1 MRTASLFLFLL
12 LAIAAKAEFPP
23 RIAASERIVTL
34 EQWGGRGND
43 AIVWAVRPTELVIYH
58 VFSST
63 PDEILATVPLKKEV
77 TDAIRTSVSEIGKSA
92 RGKVWFDANVMDGSM
107 LRISF
112 SPDGDL
118 RPDRIEVANHW
129 RPEFQTLIELISSV
143 SPEKWKIRFRE
154 RVARLEHDHKADIR
168 CVSVKKYYGEK

>member
-1 MRTASLFLFLL
+1 MRTPSLFLFLL

-43 AIVWAVRPTELVIYH
+43 AIVWAVRPTELIIYH

-77 TDAIRTSVSEIGKSA
+77 TDVIRASVSEIKKSA
-92 RGKVWFDANVMDGSM
+92 RGKVWFDANVMDG
-107 LRISF
+107 
-112 SPDGDL
+112 DL
-118 RPDRIEVANHW
+118 RADRIEVANHW
-129 RPEFQTLIELISSV
+129 RPEFQKLIELVSSA

-154 RVARLEHDHKADIR
+154 RIAHLEREHKADIQ

>member
-1 MRTASLFLFLL
+1 MRTASLLIFLL

-23 RIAASERIVTL
+23 RIAASDRIVTL
-34 EQWGGRGND
+34 EQWSGRGNE
-43 AIVWAVRPTELVIYH
+43 AIVWAVRPTELVIYY

-63 PDEILATVPLKKEV
+63 PDEPLATVPLKKEV
-77 TDAIRTSVSEIGKSA
+77 VDAIRKSVSEVGKSA

-107 LRISF
+107 LRFSF
-112 SPDGDL
+112 SPDGGL

-129 RPEFQTLIELISSV
+129 RPEFQKLIELVSSA

-154 RVARLEHDHKADIR
+154 RIAHLEREHKADIQ
-168 CVSVKKYYGEK
+168 CVSVKDYYGEK

>member
-1 MRTASLFLFLL
+1 MRTTALL
-12 LAIAAKAEFPP
+12 LFFFLAILAKAEFPP

-63 PDEILATVPLKKEV
+63 PDELLVTVPLKKEV
-77 TDAIRTSVSEIGKSA
+77 SETIRASVSEIGKAA

-107 LRISF
+107 LRISY

-118 RPDRIEVANHW
+118 RPDRIEVHNHW
-129 RPEFQTLIELISSV
+129 RPEFQKLIELVSSV
-143 SPEKWKIRFRE
+143 APEKWKIRFRE
-154 RVARLEHDHKADIR
+154 RVAHTEHWHLADIR
-168 CVSVKKYYGEK
+168 CVSVKEYYGE